1 MCDSHRESWRNGVIE
16 SSRSFLL
23 KRHLSSNP
31 PQSPLILCKR
41 PIAFSKSIKSLQDKT
56 NNNCWQNYW
65 ITSAQSTTDHLTS
78 TDHRISTRELYWV
91 RAKMYLHIG
100 SSSTD
105 SCPSWGQTT
114 TCTKRCCSYQHNWLN
129 ASSSTV
135 THQNEGF
142 VAVRCLWILCHWLL
156 HRQTQVDTQN
166 VVCPCCF
173 QFQIVSSW
181 RKWTNRIA
189 IFCQHQIMSIETNKL
204 AKATRT
210 TFTLGK
216 KLRGNYWLHHNCFT
230 VCNLQR
236 ER

>member
-1 MCDSHRESWRNGVIE
+1 MCDSHRESWRNGVIK

-23 KRHLSSNP
+23 KRHSSSNP

-91 RAKMYLHIG
+91 RAKMHLHIG

-114 TCTKRCCSYQHNWLN
+114 ACTKRCCSYQHNWLN

-135 THQNEGF
+135 THQNGGF

-189 IFCQHQIMSIETNKL
+189 IYCRHQIMTIETNKL
-204 AKATRT
+204 AKAT
-210 TFTLGK
+210 
-216 KLRGNYWLHHNCFT
+216 
-230 VCNLQR
+230 
-236 ER
+236 